1 MIKPFIHLNGSG
13 KNLLEKNWMGV
24 YTQVRNLEDALCE
37 AHPHGRDYYPLG
49 ADAYRQ
55 AEEEHMELRKALD
68 IIRKYT
74 NDMLEH
80 LGETE

>member
-1 MIKPFIHLNGSG
+1 MIKPLIHLNGSG
-13 KNLLEKNWMGV
+13 KTLLEKNWMTV
-24 YTQVRNLEDALCE
+24 YTQTRNLEDALCD

-55 AEEEHMELRKALD
+55 AAEEHMELRKALD
-68 IIRKYT
+68 IIRQYT

-80 LGETE
+80 LAETE